1 MQYLTVGLLIF
12 SAFTQAS
19 QGDRYNL
26 EVQSAK
32 NAVSQSLSQ
41 PAFKGF
47 DVNSYC
53 KDAACQQQIQNP
65 DQSKYFGNDAGMIDD
80 GNIALANDPNA
91 RNILDAQSARPK
103 YDIDPN
109 DPALVRAK
117 GYMDDSYNI
126 SHGISSKYHDCEGGQ
141 ACQYIDTA
149 RQCDE
154 PTATPLSCTS
164 ELELD
169 KEYFVDRSARWNY
182 GQQNIPSSGLEFPNI
197 NHHINTVTVNGF
209 KLSINSQSE
218 NIGISINGEILKTVQ
233 MQSSNGI
240 FIISNVQVPVDKFLP
255 HGSVI
260 RFHRMNT
267 GGQQIN
273 GSVHDNVYIIVQWE
287 EKQVDMKWLNECKNL
302 PTECRST
309 QSDCIEGPETRIING
324 VEVYQNCWKKR
335 ETYICNYPNTCSSLL
350 TSPNDSL
357 TCKLNEPDKR
367 HCKVSI
373 QNQCLVYDV
382 TLNCVEKKCEDVNL
396 VCGETSFC
404 LDGDCYAGEGQK
416 NEEFSE
422 SAAGLAALGAAAKD
436 FSEDTVKIFS
446 GNAAFCDKKPIG
458 LSDCCADDGWG
469 NDIGLT
475 QCNEEE
481 IGLGEAKKKKLTIK
495 IGEYCA
501 EEVLGVCIRK
511 KQSYCQFDSKMA
523 RIIQEQGKVQL
534 GISFGDK
541 KDPNCIGITP
551 EEMQQ
556 LDFSKI
562 DFSDFYE
569 DMEEGMALP
578 DMEHLQDTIKD
589 KFTDIE

>member
-1 MQYLTVGLLIF
+1 MRIFALGLLVF
-12 SAFTQAS
+12 CTFVNAN
-19 QGDRYNL
+19 QGDRYNR
-26 EVQSAK
+26 EVQNAK
-32 NAVSQSLSQ
+32 NTVSQSLNQ

-91 RNILDAQSARPK
+91 KNIVDAQKKRPK

-109 DPALVRAK
+109 DPALKRAK

-126 SHGISSKYHDCEGGQ
+126 SHGLSSKYHDCEGGNVCDVQ
-141 ACQYIDTA
+141 PSTEYCRVPTLNPVACYNQPSASLVVGTTHKTCPPGWSLNGMTCSTTVKECRYSRGNYVHRWKDKDNGMSLWTWRWDNRKVSGSQYSRGKIMSDQTYNDEWEICGPVT
-149 RQCDE
+149 RSQPVQLRCDSGF
-154 PTATPLSCTS
+154 TLS
-164 ELELD
+164 
-169 KEYFVDRSARWNY
+169 
-182 GQQNIPSSGLEFPNI
+182 
-197 NHHINTVTVNGF
+197 
-209 KLSINSQSE
+209 
-218 NIGISINGEILKTVQ
+218 
-233 MQSSNGI
+233 
-240 FIISNVQVPVDKFLP
+240 
-255 HGSVI
+255 
-260 RFHRMNT
+260 
-267 GGQQIN
+267 GGQC
-273 GSVHDNVYIIVQWE
+273 VRNVFTWKSNCGVLSNCNQ
-287 EKQVDMKWLNECKNL
+287 QGAPVCV
-302 PTECRST
+302 
-309 QSDCIEGPETRIING
+309 EGAGTRTING
-324 VEVYQNCWKKR
+324 VPTYLACWKYRHDYQCDSTDNCKTFTDPTPKFVAPQKSQAPTYSDCKEEKR
-335 ETYICNYPNTCSSLL
+335 VCAESLL
-350 TSPNDSL
+350 GV
-357 TCKLNEPDKR
+357 CIKE
-367 HCKVSI
+367 
-373 QNQCLVYDV
+373 DV
-382 TLNCVEKKCEDVNL
+382 TLNCQKSVCEDRDL
-396 VCGETSFC
+396 ICGETSFC
-404 LDGDCYAGEGQK
+404 LDGDCYTGEGQK
-416 NEEFSE
+416 NEGFAE

-523 RIIQEQGKVQL
+523 RIIQEQGKAQL

-541 KDPNCIGITP
+541 KAPNCIGITP

-569 DMEEGMALP
+569 DMEEGMELP
-578 DMEHLQDTIKD
+578 DMEHLQNTIKD